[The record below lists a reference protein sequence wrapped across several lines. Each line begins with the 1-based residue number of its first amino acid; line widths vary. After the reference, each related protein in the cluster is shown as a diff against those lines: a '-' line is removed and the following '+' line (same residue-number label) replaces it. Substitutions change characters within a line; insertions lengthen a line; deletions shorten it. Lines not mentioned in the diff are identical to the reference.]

1 MSAQS
6 VNLRATLLRIVIG
19 GIVAYG
25 CLTAFVVSDQLANL
39 PMVSR
44 GRMDA
49 HRHRRRL
56 RAVLVT
62 CCVNDG
68 DSGHLASFVHWLD
81 TPTDWLGWHK
91 LLEVIPAS
99 IGLFALS
106 MLGNF
111 AFIYGSDR
119 IREQRQT
126 QTNSPP
132 EGNPPMSENP
142 RPPFP
147 PFDAASAAAKVRLAE
162 DAWNSRD
169 PQRVSLAYTPD
180 SVWRNRSEFLVGR
193 AAIVEFLVRKW
204 NRELD
209 YRLIVPDRPADQQRP
224 IVEPARI
231 DAEHHRRQRLD
242 DPDAAEQLQ
251 LNRVLRRHEQMNTSA
266 PSLTISDTHFAIC
279 ASCFVGRVLVDEL
292 AVDVAGV

>member
-6 VNLRATLLRIVIG
+6 VNLRATLLRVIG

-25 CLTAFVVSDQLANL
+25 CLTAFVVLISLQTYRWFREGEWTRIGIAD
-39 PMVSR
+39 
-44 GRMDA
+44 G
-49 HRHRRRL
+49 L

-126 QTNSPP
+126 Q
-132 EGNPPMSENP
+132 
-142 RPPFP
+142 
-147 PFDAASAAAKVRLAE
+147 DKLAA
-162 DAWNSRD
+162 
-169 PQRVSLAYTPD
+169 
-180 SVWRNRSEFLVGR
+180 
-193 AAIVEFLVRKW
+193 
-204 NRELD
+204 
-209 YRLIVPDRPADQQRP
+209 
-224 IVEPARI
+224 
-231 DAEHHRRQRLD
+231 
-242 DPDAAEQLQ
+242 
-251 LNRVLRRHEQMNTSA
+251 
-266 PSLTISDTHFAIC
+266 
-279 ASCFVGRVLVDEL
+279 
-292 AVDVAGV
+292 